1 MSHMDKVATAIV
13 LCGGLE
19 SAFEELFFDEVDSWF
34 AADVACCGACADDF
48 CSRWPLVAKRDE
60 DFQGS
65 CIELS
70 LFYEGSRLR
79 EGVLGRAIR

>member
-1 MSHMDKVATAIV
+1 MDKVATAIV